1 MQVIFVCSGNKSNN
15 KPGVVVQN
23 QANSLIHRG
32 IDIDFYII
40 NKKGFIGYLKAI
52 FPLVKKINQKS
63 YSVIHAHYSLSGY
76 VAGVAKMLARK
87 KPKLITSLMG
97 SDTQGGKG
105 KMMLIQLFNR
115 FFWNETIIKSSSM
128 SKNFSKL
135 NYKIIAN
142 GVDLMSID
150 KEVKKEH
157 RENYIL
163 FPADPNRVSKNYDL
177 AEQAI
182 IHLGIEYELKT
193 VYNRPHFEIIKH
205 LKKCSCVLLT
215 SKWEGSPNVIKEA
228 LACNTPIVSTKVGD
242 IEKLIK
248 GLDGCFLSEMNVESI
263 SESIKK
269 AIDFSIKK
277 GDTNG
282 RQRLFELNL
291 TAERVAN
298 QIIQLY
304 EQQED

>member
-1 MQVIFVCSGNKSNN
+1 MQVLFICSGNKSNN

-23 QANSLIHRG
+23 QANSLIHKG
-32 IDIDFYII
+32 IAIDFYII
-40 NKKGFIGYLKAI
+40 NNKGFFGYLKAI
-52 FPLVKKINQKS
+52 FPLVKKINRQK

-76 VAGVAKMLARK
+76 VAGAAKMLARK

-97 SDTQGGKG
+97 SDTQGGRM

-115 FFWNETIIKSSSM
+115 FFWNETIIKSRSM
-128 SKNFSKL
+128 SKNFMKSK
-135 NYKIIAN
+135 YKIIAN
-142 GVDLMSID
+142 GVDITSID
-150 KEVKKEH
+150 KHVKKGR
-157 RENYIL
+157 RESYIL
-163 FPADPNRVSKNYDL
+163 FPADPNRESKNYDL

-182 IHLGIEYELKT
+182 THLGNRYELKT
-193 VYNRPHFEIIKH
+193 VYNRPHAEIIKH

-215 SKWEGSPNVIKEA
+215 SRWEGSPNVIKEA

-242 IEKLIK
+242 VENLIK
-248 GLDGCFLSEMNVESI
+248 DLDGCFLSEMNVISI

-269 AIDFSIKK
+269 AVDYSIKK

-282 RQRLFELNL
+282 RERLYDLNL
-291 TAERVAN
+291 TADGVAN

-304 EQQED
+304 EQQ

>member
-1 MQVIFVCSGNKSNN
+1 MQVLFVCSGNKSNN

-23 QANSLIHRG
+23 QANSLIHKG

-40 NKKGFIGYLKAI
+40 NNKGFFGYLKAI
-52 FPLVKKINQKS
+52 KPLIKKINRQS
-63 YSVIHAHYSLSGY
+63 YTVIHAHYSLSGY
-76 VAGVAKMLARK
+76 VAGVAKIFARK

-97 SDTQGGKG
+97 SDTQGSKG
-105 KMMLIQLFNR
+105 KMILIQLFNR
-115 FFWNETIIKSSSM
+115 CFWNETIIKSSSM
-128 SKNFSKL
+128 SKNFTKSS
-135 NYKIIAN
+135 YKIIPN
-142 GVDLMSID
+142 GVDMESIN
-150 KEVKKEH
+150 KKLKKEQ

-177 AEQAI
+177 AQQAI
-182 IHLGIEYELKT
+182 NHLGAGYEMKT
-193 VYNRPHFEIIKH
+193 VYNRPHTEIIEH
-205 LKKCSCVLLT
+205 LKKCACVLLT

-242 IEKLIK
+242 VEKLIMD
-248 GLDGCFLSEMNVESI
+248 LDGCFLSEMGVNSI

-269 AIDFSIKK
+269 AIDFSMKK

-291 TAERVAN
+291 TSECVAN

-304 EQQED
+304 EQQ